1 MSNPIYV
8 GGYYMTHLQSI
19 NVGYSLG
26 LRLRGFYNIG
36 TIISWKMY
44 IVKKMGLQVP
54 TEGFF

>member
-1 MSNPIYV
+1 
-8 GGYYMTHLQSI
+8 MTHLHGHF
-19 NVGYSLG
+19 VGITLG
-26 LRLRGFYNIG
+26 LRLRGFYTIQ

>member
-1 MSNPIYV
+1 
-8 GGYYMTHLQSI
+8 MTQLQSI

-36 TIISWKMY
+36 TILSGKMY
-44 IVKKMGLQVP
+44 IVKKMVFLIP